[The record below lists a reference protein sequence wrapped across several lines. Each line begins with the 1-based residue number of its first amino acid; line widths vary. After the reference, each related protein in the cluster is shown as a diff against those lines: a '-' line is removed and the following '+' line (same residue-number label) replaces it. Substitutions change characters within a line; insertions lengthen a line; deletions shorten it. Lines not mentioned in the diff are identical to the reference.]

1 MSSNTQL
8 LLLAFGAVVAL
19 IVLIARFKLHPFVA
33 LISVS
38 LALGITAGMPIGTV
52 VKAFQDGVGGV
63 LGFVAIVVAL
73 GTMLGKQM
81 AESGGATRIATTLIA
96 LFGEKRVHW
105 AIMFV
110 AFIVGIPVFFQ
121 VGFVLLVPLV
131 FTIARRTGLSL
142 VKIGIPLVAG
152 LSVVHGMVP
161 PHPAAMLAA
170 QAYHADVGRTIAYAL
185 LVGLPTAALAG
196 PIFASWIAPRIVL
209 PAENP
214 IAAQFTEGVPRAMPG
229 FGISLFTVLLPVILM
244 LCASAADIALDAASP
259 LRAGLDFVGG
269 PIVALL
275 VALLFSLWSLGYR
288 QHFTADQILK
298 FANDCLGPTATILL
312 VIGAGGGFN
321 RVLLE
326 SGVGKAIADVALGSH
341 ASPLL
346 LAWIVAA
353 LIRVATGSATVAM
366 TTSAGIVAPIAAAT
380 PGASPELLVLATGAG
395 SLVLSHVNDSGF
407 WLIKEFFNMTVPQT
421 LKTWTIAET
430 IIGVAGLGFTL
441 LLSLVVSGCGPSGQR
456 ELSAEGWIDVTA
468 TLDPAKTPVYQGD
481 APMKFDFLKD
491 MRRGD
496 GFTLSVYSMGAHSGT
511 HIDAPMHFVANG
523 APIDQVALDPLIGP
537 ARVIDIPDS
546 VQAIDAAELNR
557 HDWKGVK
564 RVLFRTRSTLRGW
577 MDSAQFH
584 RDFAYIA
591 PDAAQLLADAG
602 VVLVGVDYISA
613 EQFGA
618 PAPRTHQILLGRG
631 IPIVE
636 GLDLRPVK
644 AGDYD
649 LIVLPLKVRGHEGAP
664 ARAILRK
671 KPGNERSSGAS
682 YIKPQFHVI
691 AFYTAKE
698 DLAHISF
705 VREAERWFPAMA
717 AKYNFSFDTTTSWR
731 NLNADFL
738 SRYQVVVFLDT
749 RPEDPA
755 QRAALQAYMEH
766 GGAWMG
772 FHFAGFALT
781 PSVYPANWDWYH
793 NSFIGAGS
801 YVSNTWRPTS
811 AILRVEDRTHP
822 ATAHLPET
830 FTSSPSEWYRWEKDL
845 RQNPDIDILLS
856 IDSTS
861 FPLGTG
867 PKPHEIWH
875 SGYYPVVWTNKKY
888 KMIYLNMGHND
899 MDYEHKYDT
908 TNRTLSFTLNNPI
921 QDRLIIDGLLWLGGA
936 TGAH

>member
-1 MSSNTQL
+1 MSPNTQL

-19 IVLIARFKLHPFVA
+19 IVLIARFKLHPFVV
-33 LISVS
+33 LILVS
-38 LALGITAGMPIGTV
+38 LALGTAAGMPVGNV

-63 LGFVAIVVAL
+63 LGFIAIVVAL
-73 GTMLGKQM
+73 GTMLGKLM

-96 LFGEKRVHW
+96 LFGERRVHW

-131 FTIARRTGLSL
+131 FTIGRRTGMSL

-161 PHPAAMLAA
+161 PHPAAMLAVG
-170 QAYHADVGRTIAYAL
+170 AYQADVGRTIAYAL

-196 PIFASWIAPRIVL
+196 PIFASWIAPRITL

-214 IAAQFTEGVPRAMPG
+214 MAEQFGGGVSRDNMPG
-229 FGISLFTVLLPVILM
+229 FGISLFTVLLPVLLM
-244 LCASAADIALDAASP
+244 LCASAAAVALDPASP
-259 LRAGLDFVGG
+259 VRAGLDFVGG

-275 VALLFSLWSLGYR
+275 LALLFSFWSLGYR
-288 QHFTADQILK
+288 QHFTRDQILK

-321 RVLLE
+321 RVLIE

-346 LAWIVAA
+346 LAWTVAA

-366 TTSAGIVAPIAAAT
+366 TTAAGIVAPISAVT
-380 PGASPELLVLATGAG
+380 PGTSAELLVLATGAG
-395 SLVLSHVNDSGF
+395 SLMLSHVNDSGF

-421 LKTWTIAET
+421 LKTWTVAET

-441 LLSLVVSGCGPSGQR
+441 LLSLVVSGCSPRVQST
-456 ELSAEGWIDVTA
+456 AEGWIDVTA

-496 GFTLSVYSMGAHSGT
+496 ILTLSVYSMGAHSGT
-511 HIDAPMHFVANG
+511 HIDAPMHFVAHG
-523 APIDQVALDPLIGP
+523 APIDQVALDPLIGA

-546 VQAIDAAELNR
+546 VQAIDAAELNQ
-557 HDWKGVK
+557 HDWKGAK

-577 MDSAQFH
+577 MDEPSFH
-584 RDFAYIA
+584 KDFAYIA

-636 GLDLRPVK
+636 GLDLRPVQ

-664 ARAILRK
+664 ARAIVRK
-671 KPGNERSSGAS
+671 K
-682 YIKPQFHVI
+682 
-691 AFYTAKE
+691 
-698 DLAHISF
+698 
-705 VREAERWFPAMA
+705 
-717 AKYNFSFDTTTSWR
+717 
-731 NLNADFL
+731 
-738 SRYQVVVFLDT
+738 
-749 RPEDPA
+749 
-755 QRAALQAYMEH
+755 
-766 GGAWMG
+766 
-772 FHFAGFALT
+772 
-781 PSVYPANWDWYH
+781 
-793 NSFIGAGS
+793 
-801 YVSNTWRPTS
+801 
-811 AILRVEDRTHP
+811 
-822 ATAHLPET
+822 
-830 FTSSPSEWYRWEKDL
+830 
-845 RQNPDIDILLS
+845 
-856 IDSTS
+856 ST
-861 FPLGTG
+861 
-867 PKPHEIWH
+867 
-875 SGYYPVVWTNKKY
+875 
-888 KMIYLNMGHND
+888 
-899 MDYEHKYDT
+899 
-908 TNRTLSFTLNNPI
+908 
-921 QDRLIIDGLLWLGGA
+921 
-936 TGAH
+936 